1 MIRAAESTE
10 NIPSARRVRDV
21 VKDLKYLDPDIA
33 PLIQILQQANSAST
47 SNSKF
52 EWFEKD
58 LPARWDAVNGTTGTG
73 TSVIV
78 NNSEYFSVGDIVEV
92 PRTHEKIRVRLID
105 TTTDTLTVVRA
116 VGSTTVAALT
126 AADDL
131 LIIGNAYQEGS
142 GAGSPKS
149 HAETNPYNYTQ
160 ITRTQMSVTG
170 TEMES
175 ENYIGPDRPRLHME
189 GGIEHK
195 LDLERTA
202 LFGERNISTSGYDT
216 TDNPRRFT
224 GGLYYWLG
232 TASNVKDA
240 SGILTE
246 PEIENWLQSV
256 FQHTGSSQSRLLLA
270 SPLVI
275 SVLDQLAAG
284 RIVTTSGESTYG
296 IGVKQWNTGHG
307 TLNIVKDRLLESGVT
322 DGYQGEA
329 LALDLKKIRF
339 RYMRNRNTKLRE
351 DIQAPDVDGVLDE
364 YLTEAGWEVANPLL
378 HGRLKGVTA

>member
-73 TSVIV
+73 TSVVV

-92 PRTHEKIRVRLID
+92 PRTHEKMRVTVV
-105 TTTDTLTVVRA
+105 TTSTDTLTVVRA
-116 VGSTTVAALT
+116 VGSTTVASLT
-126 AADDL
+126 SADDL
-131 LIIGNAYQEGS
+131 LIVGNAYAEGS
-142 GAGSPKS
+142 LAGNPKS

-202 LFGERNISTSGYDT
+202 LFGERNISTSGYDS
-216 TDNPRRFT
+216 TDNPRRP
-224 GGLYYWLG
+224 GGCRSHRARSG
-232 TASNVKDA
+232 T
-240 SGILTE
+240 
-246 PEIENWLQSV
+246 
-256 FQHTGSSQSRLLLA
+256 R
-270 SPLVI
+270 
-275 SVLDQLAAG
+275 
-284 RIVTTSGESTYG
+284 R
-296 IGVKQWNTGHG
+296 
-307 TLNIVKDRLLESGVT
+307 R
-322 DGYQGEA
+322 
-329 LALDLKKIRF
+329 
-339 RYMRNRNTKLRE
+339 
-351 DIQAPDVDGVLDE
+351 
-364 YLTEAGWEVANPLL
+364 
-378 HGRLKGVTA
+378 